1 MSQIHRLSKAQHSH
15 PKSMLAA
22 AALAMAFACMSGST
36 LAGAAAG
43 SEEPTADADGVIAK
57 KVGHRMASGSSLYN
71 PFGSLNQAPINS
83 LPTPGATTPMASPI
97 SNHGGVIMPTVSKI
111 VIIWYGNWAQTGTA
125 AKPATD
131 TPAGQQI
138 IRDALY
144 GMAAAPTGAFS
155 NYSGITTGAGTT
167 AGASSGLG
175 LYTQANG
182 SFASKLS
189 STTLVEYTQAA
200 SSTYGNTTLT
210 DKSVLAL
217 VTAKAKAAP
226 DANAIYLVLS
236 SSNIGESSGFLTRY
250 CGWHTYNATNFGGT
264 AVKYAFV
271 GNPAKSLAAC
281 AVQTASSPNGNP
293 AVDAMVSVI
302 AHELEET
309 VTDPQL
315 NAWYDATGQEN
326 GDMCAWTFGGAQM
339 PLSNGSYYNVTLPTS
354 TGTTRPY
361 LLQRAL
367 AVSNSKC
374 YINATGN
381 VQ

>member
-1 MSQIHRLSKAQHSH
+1 MTQIHRLSKPQLSH
-15 PKSMLAA
+15 PTSKLAA
-22 AALAMAFACMSGST
+22 GAFAIAIACLSGLALAESSAR
-36 LAGAAAG
+36 
-43 SEEPTADADGVIAK
+43 SEEPTVDADGVIAK
-57 KVGHRMASGSSLYN
+57 KVGHRMASGSALYS
-71 PFGSLNQAPINS
+71 PFGNLNQAPINS
-83 LPTPGATTPMASPI
+83 LPTAGATTPMALPI
-97 SNHGGVIMPTVSKI
+97 TNHGGVIMPTVSKI
-111 VIIWYGNWAQTGTA
+111 VIIWYGNWNQTGTA

-138 IRDALY
+138 IRDALF
-144 GMAAAPTGAFS
+144 GMAAAPTASFS
-155 NYSGITTGAGTT
+155 NYSGITTA
-167 AGASSGLG
+167 ASSSLG
-175 LYTQANG
+175 AYTQAGG
-182 SFASKLS
+182 SFVSKLS
-189 STTLVEYTQAA
+189 SSTLVEYTQAA

-236 SSNIGESSGFLTRY
+236 SSNIGESSGFLTKY

-264 AVKYAFV
+264 AVKYAFI
-271 GNPAKSLAAC
+271 GNAAKSLAVC
-281 AVQTASSPNGNP
+281 AAQTASSPNGNP

-309 VTDPQL
+309 VTDPLL
-315 NAWYDATGQEN
+315 NAWYDGSGQEN
-326 GDMCAWTFGGAQM
+326 GDMCAWTFGGAQTA
-339 PLSNGSYYNVTLPTS
+339 LSNGSYSNVTLPTS

-367 AVSNSKC
+367 AVSDSKC
-374 YINATGN
+374 YVNATGN